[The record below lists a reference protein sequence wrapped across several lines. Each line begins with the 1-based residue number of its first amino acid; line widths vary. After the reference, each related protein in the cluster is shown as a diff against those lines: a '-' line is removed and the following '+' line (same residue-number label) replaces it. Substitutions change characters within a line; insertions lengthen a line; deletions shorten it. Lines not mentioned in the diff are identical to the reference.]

1 MSAGQLEI
9 VILEAV
15 FERDVKMFGTM
26 DPKYMITWKETQL
39 EGSAAEGGGQNPKW
53 SEPKY
58 LDIGYDYSSAG
69 VITIVFTNEDDLI
82 VQTEIDA
89 VSICQ
94 NGQGQQWFDC
104 FYEGENQGKCEIKT
118 LFHNPQMMQQ

>member
-9 VILEAV
+9 HILEAV

-39 EGSAAEGGGQNPKW
+39 EGAAAEGGGKNPKW
-53 SEPKY
+53 SEAKC

-69 VITIVFTNEDDLI
+69 TITIVFLNEEDLI
-82 VQTEIDA
+82 V
-89 VSICQ
+89 
-94 NGQGQQWFDC
+94 
-104 FYEGENQGKCEIKT
+104 
-118 LFHNPQMMQQ
+118 